1 MPVKNCFT
9 FNGTEWK
16 PMVDM
21 NELHCAFGHNTQSV
35 YIEGLGWWAAGKD
48 MLMIR
53 KIVSQ

>member
-35 YIEGLGWWAAGKD
+35 YIEGFGWWVAGKD
-48 MLMIR
+48 MLIK
-53 KIVSQ
+53 KII